1 MSHSLCTINLLL
13 KRIYDYEPEIYNQI
27 KGYLFY
33 QFKSNKELR
42 RVVSIIFYH
51 QTKNNRKMIKIN
63 RIRMEYINFYGPM
76 TLWNTSQITDMS
88 RLFQNMKLHNIKENC
103 IKNWDISKV
112 ENMEEMF
119 QNSSLSQDL
128 SCWDLSKVKNIN
140 RMFDKCIIQF

>member
-1 MSHSLCTINLLL
+1 MDTWIGG
-13 KRIYDYEPEIYNQI
+13 D
-27 KGYLFY
+27 
-33 QFKSNKELR
+33 
-42 RVVSIIFYH
+42 
-51 QTKNNRKMIKIN
+51 TTT
-63 RIRMEYINFYGPM
+63 YGDI
-76 TLWNTSQITDMS
+76 TEWDVSQITDMS

-140 RMFDKCIIQF
+140 RMFDKCIIQS